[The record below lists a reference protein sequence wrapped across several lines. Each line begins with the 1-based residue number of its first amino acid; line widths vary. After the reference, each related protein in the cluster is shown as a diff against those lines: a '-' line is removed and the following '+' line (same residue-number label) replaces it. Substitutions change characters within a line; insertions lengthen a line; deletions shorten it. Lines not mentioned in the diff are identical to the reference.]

1 MKGRRV
7 LWVLVLAV
15 AAGLILGGCCKGKDE
30 EIMKAETK
38 IKAAKDVGAEKYAT
52 AKYQSAVETLNK
64 AKDAKCKD
72 ALELAKKAQS
82 LAEEAKNEALVC
94 KDREERLAEVEK
106 KLAAAENDPNVLKY
120 AAALLEDAKKLAA
133 EARIADCTGGLNL
146 ANQADAL
153 LNKAYAEA
161 AKPHEVV
168 FTLPADVIHFDFDK
182 YTIRADS
189 QAILDKIADAMLA
202 NPNANVIIE
211 GHCDHYGSNDYNMA
225 LGESRAK
232 AARDYLVARGVSSS
246 RIQTVSYGE
255 ERPVRACTS
264 IADCEVNRRCE
275 FGAK

>member
-1 MKGRRV
+1 MKGKKV

-15 AAGLILGGCCKGKDE
+15 AVGLILGGCCKGRDE

-38 IKAAKDVGAEKYAT
+38 IKTAKDVGAEKYAT
-52 AKYQSAVETLNK
+52 AKYQSAIETLNK
-64 AKDAKCKD
+64 AKEAKCKD
-72 ALELAKKAQS
+72 AIELAKKAQA
-82 LAEEAKNEALVC
+82 LAEEAKNEALIC

-106 KLAAAENDPNVLKY
+106 RLAAAENDPNILKY
-120 AAALLEDAKKLAA
+120 AADLLADAKKLAA
-133 EARIADCTGGLNL
+133 DARVADCTAGLNL

-161 AKPHEVV
+161 TKPREVV
-168 FTLPADVIHFDFDK
+168 FTLPANVINFDFDK
-182 YTIRADS
+182 YNIRPDA

-202 NPNANVIIE
+202 NPNAKIIIE

-225 LGESRAK
+225 LGERRAS
-232 AARDYLVARGVSSS
+232 AAKNYLVARGIAAD

-264 IADCEVNRRCE
+264 IPDCEVNRRCE
-275 FGAK
+275 FKTQ